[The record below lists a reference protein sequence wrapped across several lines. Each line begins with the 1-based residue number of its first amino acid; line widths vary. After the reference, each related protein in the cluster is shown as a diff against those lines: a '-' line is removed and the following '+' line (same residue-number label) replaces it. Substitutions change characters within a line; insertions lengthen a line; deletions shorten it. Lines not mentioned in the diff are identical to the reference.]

1 MSIGGAF
8 YALDRY
14 RLRALVIDPATV
26 PGFIRGQGVGSGGSD
41 GHDGPSDSQTVE
53 QAWDVVRT
61 LLPEAV
67 EGEELDGTGALGC
80 IYLTAAHVERTAA
93 RLAQRDVQAL
103 MVQFTGEPAKFAE
116 LYWAKVWQDGA
127 KELAAFLEGVKRFFA
142 GAAARRDAVVFYLA

>member
-14 RLRALVIDPATV
+14 RLRALVIDPSTV
-26 PGFIRGQGVGSGGSD
+26 SGFLHSPAAQG
-41 GHDGPSDSQTVE
+41 GPHDSQTVE

-67 EGEELDGTGALGC
+67 DGEELDGTDGLGC

-93 RLAQRDVQAL
+93 RLAQRDVAEL
-103 MVQFTGEPAKFAE
+103 MGRFTGEPAKFSE

-127 KELAAFLEGVKRFFA
+127 RDLEGFMEGVKRFFA
-142 GAAARRDAVVFYLA
+142 GAAARRDAVVFYIV

>member
-14 RLRALVIDPATV
+14 RLRALVIDPSTV
-26 PGFIRGQGVGSGGSD
+26 SGFLHAPAAQG
-41 GHDGPSDSQTVE
+41 GPHDSQTVE

-67 EGEELDGTGALGC
+67 DGEELDGTDGLGC

-93 RLAQRDVQAL
+93 RLAQRDVAEL
-103 MVQFTGEPAKFAE
+103 MGRFTGEPAKFSE

-127 KELAAFLEGVKRFFA
+127 RDLEGFMEGVKRFFA
-142 GAAARRDAVVFYLA
+142 GAAARRDAVVFYIV

>member
-14 RLRALVIDPATV
+14 RLRALVIDPSTV
-26 PGFIRGQGVGSGGSD
+26 PGFIRSPAGPDS
-41 GHDGPSDSQTVE
+41 PSDSHTVE

-67 EGEELDGTGALGC
+67 DGETLDETGGLGC
-80 IYLTAAHVERTAA
+80 IYLTAAHVERAAA

-103 MVQFTGEPAKFAE
+103 VGQFTGEPAKFAE
-116 LYWAKVWQDGA
+116 LYRARAWQDGA
-127 KELAAFLEGVKRFFA
+127 SELAGLLEGVKRFFA
-142 GAAARRDAVVFYLA
+142 GAAARRDAVVFYIA

>member
-26 PGFIRGQGVGSGGSD
+26 PGFIRGQGV
-41 GHDGPSDSQTVE
+41 
-53 QAWDVVRT
+53 
-61 LLPEAV
+61 
-67 EGEELDGTGALGC
+67 ELDGTGALGC